1 MEKGI
6 RVVKLE
12 NRKYQIFCRLITG
25 IWTIINI
32 QSSTHEHRGTEWPPV
47 PPFEHAKRAP
57 FISRRNT
64 RIYACSAPGISV
76 KYFINSARVY
86 RRRFS
91 SDKNISMAISRAYCL
106 HFAPLSFLIVPRF
119 FKPSISIGGPLS
131 SFLKNLPPSLSAF
144 SFVIMRFRDDEIE
157 AFFTIKR
164 ESYMKVCSLSVSL
177 SVMIDSRILI
187 SWSLRNLFSHDVC
200 RNE

>member
-1 MEKGI
+1 MASCSTI
-6 RVVKLE
+6 RARETCPVHIAK
-12 NRKYQIFCRLITG
+12 
-25 IWTIINI
+25 
-32 QSSTHEHRGTEWPPV
+32 EH
-47 PPFEHAKRAP
+47 
-57 FISRRNT
+57 

-144 SFVIMRFRDDEIE
+144 SFVIMRFHDDEIE

-187 SWSLRNLFSHDVC
+187 SWSLRNLFSHDVY